1 MKQTEEKTVHYKDGV
16 SIKSR
21 TEIEIAFKNA
31 INKGLKDYGV
41 WMYMYTLNK
50 KDYFKNQL
58 MRNYIS
64 FNEER
69 RSYE

>member
-1 MKQTEEKTVHYKDGV
+1 MEQTKEKTVHFKDGM

-31 INKGLKDYGV
+31 INKGLKDYDE
-41 WMYMYTLNK
+41 WMYMYTKNK

-58 MRNYIS
+58 TRSYVS